1 MLKRALV
8 NQTKLL
14 SRTKTTSARPPINP
28 KGRLDDKTEADL
40 EAVKRMPASKK
51 GKLYMEQAP
60 IQKHPGG
67 GKTSCRR
74 EKRLQCF
81 S

>member
-1 MLKRALV
+1 MLKQLV
-8 NQTKLL
+8 FSQTKLVT
-14 SRTKTTSARPPINP
+14 RAKTTSARPPINP
-28 KGRLDDKTEADL
+28 KGKFDEKSEADL

-51 GKLYMEQAP
+51 GKLYMEEAP

-67 GKTSCRR
+67 S
-74 EKRLQCF
+74 KR

>member
-8 NQTKLL
+8 NQTKLV

-67 GKTSCRR
+67 SKISSIN
-74 EKRLQCF
+74 EKNLTTF